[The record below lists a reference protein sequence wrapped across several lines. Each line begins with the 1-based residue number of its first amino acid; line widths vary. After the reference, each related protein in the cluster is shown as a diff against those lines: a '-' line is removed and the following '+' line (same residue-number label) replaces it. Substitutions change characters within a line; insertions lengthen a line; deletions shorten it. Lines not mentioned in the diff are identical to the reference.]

1 MGVYFP
7 LDICEGISAHVLSSG
22 FLGDT
27 YKKGK
32 KIEICIFHYI
42 IFPLS
47 TWGGGMIKCLWWGPD
62 ALPGYLPEKTYWK
75 KFNFFSFEFF
85 VLLCLDVNAYVMELL
100 IKGFQMYKTV
110 MKIKY

>member
-1 MGVYFP
+1 MPMGVYFP

-42 IFPLS
+42 IFSPVHLRRGNDKMPLVR
-47 TWGGGMIKCLWWGPD
+47 T
-62 ALPGYLPEKTYWK
+62 
-75 KFNFFSFEFF
+75 
-85 VLLCLDVNAYVMELL
+85 
-100 IKGFQMYKTV
+100 
-110 MKIKY
+110 